1 MLRGG
6 GRDKEEGSPCCAW
19 IWIRSEL
26 VLNVLIKSRAR
37 AWSLLSL
44 RRRHCLLVK
53 MESAFDPGL
62 IYMMGNSLHPNSF
75 RYTCLIIARH
85 GSEPR
90 NLVQNPTR
98 SFDHLLLFPPPR
110 ALCQNKVPFCFLS
123 SFRARARE
131 RETATNT
138 VAQTSRIY
146 SDGWQRSPNILFA
159 HVRRT
164 ISFMISAPNHA
175 RNEAQQIIVAP
186 SMHKGDS
193 EETKIRNF

>member
-1 MLRGG
+1 MLRGGG

-44 RRRHCLLVK
+44 RRRHYLLVK

-131 RETATNT
+131 RERPQQIPLPKQA
-138 VAQTSRIY
+138 VSIQTGGSDHPTFYSRM
-146 SDGWQRSPNILFA
+146 SDGRSL
-159 HVRRT
+159 
-164 ISFMISAPNHA
+164 S
-175 RNEAQQIIVAP
+175 
-186 SMHKGDS
+186 
-193 EETKIRNF
+193 

>member
-1 MLRGG
+1 
-6 GRDKEEGSPCCAW
+6 
-19 IWIRSEL
+19 
-26 VLNVLIKSRAR
+26 
-37 AWSLLSL
+37 
-44 RRRHCLLVK
+44 

-131 RETATNT
+131 RERDRNKYRCPNKPYLFRR
-138 VAQTSRIY
+138 VAAITQHSIRACPTDDLFHDLGAESCPE
-146 SDGWQRSPNILFA
+146 RSPADYCCSLNAQGRQRGDKNKKFLSLGESVCDDPMIL
-159 HVRRT
+159 
-164 ISFMISAPNHA
+164 SDL
-175 RNEAQQIIVAP
+175 P
-186 SMHKGDS
+186 SGS
-193 EETKIRNF
+193 TPALLCFCLVL